1 MLAFRRELCQ
11 LLVYVLS
18 YQGHKAISIHLYSLS
33 VFVLNEVFHK
43 FEWILEVLNSFLA
56 FRLLSWNRVHKRV
69 VYLIHMDRI
78 EHYEGKVRNKC
89 LNQLWLVRAYFYQ
102 CQLNWCPQN
111 LVSRVMKSEQVEQ
124 QGKLG
129 LFQVEK
135 YVQILFVFIDLTS
148 KQFQEVSKV
157 GRIVFIKVVLCSYE
171 ALLIYRNHQID
182 ILVISPDGFEKKL

>member
-1 MLAFRRELCQ
+1 
-11 LLVYVLS
+11 
-18 YQGHKAISIHLYSLS
+18 
-33 VFVLNEVFHK
+33 
-43 FEWILEVLNSFLA
+43 
-56 FRLLSWNRVHKRV
+56 
-69 VYLIHMDRI
+69 
-78 EHYEGKVRNKC
+78 
-89 LNQLWLVRAYFYQ
+89 
-102 CQLNWCPQN
+102 
-111 LVSRVMKSEQVEQ
+111 MKSEQVEQ